1 MKNSF
6 NRIAALMLAVLMI
19 LMTVVSCSE
28 PVEDEG
34 SAVTTAAAAAESE
47 AVETE
52 LTRANYPDTLDPT
65 LKFDGDSYRVL
76 CRSDDYFEGGEIVV
90 EKQTGDVVN
99 DAIYEKNMSVAERL
113 GVSIESVL
121 VEKADYNNTV
131 KKNIQAD
138 LSVYDIA
145 AAYAYYITPLALE
158 GYFIDLQDLPHIDF
172 EMPWWPDSIMDKL
185 VINDVL
191 YFMSGDYSLSL
202 ISEIFCIYFNKS
214 VAEEYQIPDLYEM
227 VFNGTWTLEN
237 YINIASSVTQD
248 LDGNS
253 TYDVNDMYGVATLSF
268 NAFLT
273 STEIDLTEFDDEG
286 NLVLTIYNDKFVDVY
301 KRVYDFMHNSPAA
314 FSMKTLLADRQ
325 QEVTVFVNDRCLFYP
340 ERFLSTSIFRDMESD
355 FGFVPYPKYDE
366 TQEKYHTI
374 SHDNYSLL
382 CVPITTQDLEMVGAV
397 TEAMAAESY
406 RTVTPAY
413 LDIALKE
420 KYSRDE
426 GSKKM
431 CDLLIEGTVFEP
443 LLIYSNSLAD
453 AGLLMYNIF
462 QDREDITSLIEKQ
475 TKVYQKAFDKF
486 NEKYAAAR

>member
-1 MKNSF
+1 MKDHI
-6 NRIAALMLAVLMI
+6 NRAVALLLLAVLM
-19 LMTVVSCSE
+19 LMTAASCSE
-28 PVEDEG
+28 PAD
-34 SAVTTAAAAAESE
+34 STNTDTTAAPAAVETE
-47 AVETE
+47 AAETE
-52 LTRANYPDTLDPT
+52 LTRANYPDTLDPS
-65 LKFDGDSYRVL
+65 LKFDGSSYRVL

-90 EKQTGDVVN
+90 EEQSGDIVN
-99 DAIYEKNMSVAERL
+99 DAIYKKNMSVEERL

-121 VEKADYNNTV
+121 TEYAEYNNMI

-158 GYFIDLQDLPHIDF
+158 GYFIDLQELPHINF

-185 VINDVL
+185 VINDTL

-202 ISEIFCIYFNKS
+202 ISEIFCIYFNKA
-214 VAEEYQIPDLYEM
+214 VAEKYQVPDLYEM
-227 VFNGTWTLEN
+227 VFDGSWTLEN
-237 YINIASSVTQD
+237 YINIASSISED

-253 TYDVNDMYGVATLSF
+253 EFDVNDLYGVATLSF

-273 STEIDLTEFDDEG
+273 STEINLTDFDDEG
-286 NLVLTIYNDKFVDVY
+286 NLILTIYNDKFVDVY

-366 TQEKYHTI
+366 NQKDYHTI

-406 RTVTPAY
+406 RSVTPTY

-462 QDREDITSLIEKQ
+462 HDKEDITSYYEKQ

-486 NEKYAAAR
+486 NEKYAAK